1 LAQSK
6 RLWGWPTG
14 SERMKAVKV
23 EHVVQETPDITTIYF
38 PSIGEA
44 HPGQYF
50 MVWLPGVDEIP
61 MSLSTIGDPS
71 SISIRVVGDATRAL
85 SQLKKGDKIGLRGP
99 LGNGYTIKGKHPF
112 LVGGGTG
119 IASLTPLAE
128 EMVAKGVKPTFLIGA
143 RSKDQLLFKE
153 RMSKLLGLNLIIST
167 DDGSEGFSGYASNYA
182 CNILTKGGF
191 DYVYICG
198 PELMAVKIWTDADRL
213 GISVQA
219 SLERLCKCAV
229 GLCGSCAIGPYRVC
243 RDGPVFDSTRLRE
256 VAFDFGKRRMDASGR
271 MIRVDH

>member
-1 LAQSK
+1 
-6 RLWGWPTG
+6 
-14 SERMKAVKV
+14 MKAVKV
-23 EHVVQETPDITTIYF
+23 EHVMQETPDITTIYF
-38 PSIGEA
+38 PSVGEA

-99 LGNGYTIKGKHPF
+99 LGNGYTIKGEHPL

-143 RSKDQLLFKE
+143 RSRGQLLFKE
-153 RMSKLLGLNLIIST
+153 RLSKLLGLDLLIST
-167 DDGSEGFSGYASNYA
+167 NDGSEGFSGQASNYA
-182 CNILTKGGF
+182 GSIMTQGGF
-191 DYVYICG
+191 DNVYICG
-198 PELMAVKIWTDADRL
+198 PELMAVKIWDDADRL

-243 RDGPVFDSTRLRE
+243 KDGPVFDSAKLRE
-256 VAFDFGKRRMDASGR
+256 VASDFGKRRMNASGR